1 MDSRYDRAVARQYLD
16 RYAHDHG
23 DDLALRVYTSRLL
36 GHEPSLVFAGG
47 GNTSVKSR
55 VTELLGD
62 ESDVLYVKGSGRD
75 LASIEPEGFP
85 ACRLAHLRRCV
96 ERASMTDEQM
106 VQQLRGQMLDP
117 ASPTPSVEA
126 LLHAYLPAKYV
137 DHTHADAVLAL
148 VDQPCSADR
157 VREAFGD
164 DVLLVPYVMP
174 GFMLARRVA
183 ELWDRRVAEG
193 REPSLMILD
202 KHGLFTWGR
211 TAEES
216 YERMIAAVT
225 RAESYVERRRTSPRA
240 SWPSADRDVAAA
252 LAPIVRGVLMR
263 RSERAW
269 ITTFRDTPSL
279 RALCRRADLEDVAK
293 RGPITPDHVIRTK
306 RSPLIVPNLDYA
318 DHEALRAA
326 LDVAVA
332 AYASRY
338 AASFERCASAR
349 QVRPTMLDPL
359 PRVVV
364 LPGLGAFA
372 VGSTRAEAD
381 IVGELY
387 EHTAAVID
395 DAEAMGTYEPT
406 TELDLFDVEY
416 WSLEQA
422 KLGKPAA
429 ERPLSRKVV
438 LITGAAAGIGLATAR
453 TMLNAGAHV
462 VVTDRDEARVTD
474 AAAALHAQFPGR
486 VLELGCD
493 ACSDADV
500 TRAMREAALAF
511 GGLDVV
517 VSNAGAAFQGELY
530 DDAANAV
537 LAQSLEINLLAHQTV
552 ARRAVGV
559 FLAQGTGGTLLFNA
573 SKSAFNQGPGFGP
586 YAVAK
591 AALLALM
598 RQYAVDLG
606 ARGVRANAVNAD
618 RIRTDLF
625 GAGVAEARARA
636 RGLHVDQ
643 YFRANLLDRETTA
656 DDVAR
661 AFVYLAT
668 AAATT
673 GCVITVDGG
682 NAAAFPR

>member
-1 MDSRYDRAVARQYLD
+1 MDSRYSQATAAQYLD
-16 RYAHDHG
+16 RYARRHG
-23 DDLALRVYTSRLL
+23 EDLALRVYTSRLL
-36 GHEPSLVFAGG
+36 GQEPSLVLSGG

-62 ESDVLYVKGSGRD
+62 ETDVLYVKGSGWD

-106 VQQLRGQMLDP
+106 VRELRGHMLDP

-148 VDQPCSADR
+148 VDQRSSAALVDE
-157 VREAFGD
+157 VFGD
-164 DVLLVPYVMP
+164 GALLVPYVMP
-174 GFMLARRVA
+174 GFVLARRVA
-183 ELWDRRVAEG
+183 ELWAQRVAEG
-193 REPSLMILD
+193 REPTMMVLD
-202 KHGLFTWGR
+202 KHGLFTWGH
-211 TAEES
+211 TAQES
-216 YERMIAAVT
+216 YERMIDAVT
-225 RAESYVERRRTSPRA
+225 RAERHVERRRTTPRA
-240 SWPSADRDVAAA
+240 SWPSADRSLAAT
-252 LAPIVRGVLMR
+252 LAPALRGALTR
-263 RSERAW
+263 QSGRAL
-269 ITTFRDTPSL
+269 IATFRDTPSL
-279 RALCRRADLEDVAK
+279 RALCHRDDLHDVAT
-293 RGPITPDHVIRTK
+293 RGPITPDHVLRTK
-306 RSPLIVPNLDYA
+306 RAPLILPRIDDA
-318 DHEALRAA
+318 DREAVRATIERA
-326 LDVAVA
+326 LSE
-332 AYASRY
+332 YASRY
-338 AASFERCASAR
+338 TASFERCKAAR
-349 QVRPTMLDPL
+349 HVERTMLDPF
-359 PRVVV
+359 PRVVLV
-364 LPGLGAFA
+364 PGLGAFA
-372 VGSTRAEAD
+372 VGRTRREAD
-381 IVGELY
+381 VVGELY

-395 DAEAMGTYEPT
+395 DAEAIGTYEPT

-422 KLGKPAA
+422 KLGKPTA
-429 ERPLSRKVV
+429 ELPLSGKVALV
-438 LITGAAAGIGLATAR
+438 TGGAGGIGLATAR
-453 TMLNAGAHV
+453 ALLAAGAHV
-462 VVTDRDEARVTD
+462 VVTDRDHARVAD
-474 AAAALHAQFPGR
+474 ATKALEVRFPGR
-486 VLELGCD
+486 ALGLGCD
-493 ACSDADV
+493 ARSDAEV
-500 TRAMREAALAF
+500 AHAMREAALWF

-517 VSNAGAAFQGELY
+517 VSNAGAAIQGELHE
-530 DDAANAV
+530 DAGHAA
-537 LAQSLEINLLAHQTV
+537 LAESLEINLLAHQTV
-552 ARRAVGV
+552 ARHAVAV
-559 FLAQGTGGTLLFNA
+559 FLTQRTGGALLFNA

-606 ARGVRANAVNAD
+606 AHGVRANAVNAD
-618 RIRTDLF
+618 RIRTALF
-625 GAGVAEARARA
+625 GAGVAEARAHA

-668 AAATT
+668 AEATT